1 MQFKRLFLY
10 IIKSD
15 FNENWTNINSG
26 ILCKIFIT
34 SLSFFITYYD
44 KKPITIY

>member
-26 ILCKIFIT
+26 ILCKIFIIF
-34 SLSFFITYYD
+34 LSHITI
-44 KKPITIY
+44 KKSITIY